1 MIKKFI
7 LIAFFIGMIVAYN
20 MLGLETILSF
30 EMLKAKKEL
39 LLELVQNHF
48 LLSAFLLMG
57 LYAISVAL
65 MIPIATLFSLAAGFM
80 FGSIWGTLFAV
91 LGATLGAVASFYV
104 ARFILGESLQN
115 KYAKEL
121 ERFNNEFAANGY
133 SYLFAL
139 RLLPIF
145 PFFLINL
152 LCGLTRIDIKTFFIT
167 TFIGIIPGGFAYTY
181 AGSQL
186 SSINALG
193 DIFTKE
199 MGLALLFLGLIS
211 LVPVLYKKWNQKK
224 FKNQNL

>member
-1 MIKKFI
+1 
-7 LIAFFIGMIVAYN
+7 V
-20 MLGLETILSF
+20 LGLDAVFSF
-30 EMLKAKKEL
+30 EMLKEKKEL

-48 LLSAFLLMG
+48 LLSAILLIVA
-57 LYAISVAL
+57 YAFSVSL

-80 FGSIWGTLFAV
+80 FGAFWGLFFAV
-91 LGATLGAVASFYV
+91 LGASLGAVVSFYV
-104 ARFILGESLQN
+104 ARFILGDTLQT

-121 ERFNNEFAANGY
+121 ERFNREFETNGY

-186 SSINALG
+186 SNINALG

-199 MGLALLFLGLIS
+199 MGFALLFLGLIS
-211 LVPVLYKKWNQKK
+211 LIPIVYKKWNQKK
-224 FKNQNL
+224 SEKKNA

>member
-1 MIKKFI
+1 MIKKII
-7 LIAFFIGMIVAYN
+7 LVAFFVGAIVAYN
-20 MLGLETILSF
+20 MLGLDTILSF

-39 LLELVQNHF
+39 LLELVQEHF
-48 LLSAFLLMG
+48 FFSAFLLVIA
-57 LYAISVAL
+57 YAFSVSL
-65 MIPIATLFSLAAGFM
+65 MIPVATLFSLAAGFM
-80 FGSIWGTLFAV
+80 FGAFWGLLIGV
-91 LGATLGAVASFYV
+91 LGATLGAVVSFYV
-104 ARFILGESLQN
+104 ARFILGENLQK

-121 ERFNNEFAANGY
+121 ERFNREFESNGY

-186 SSINALG
+186 SNINEVG

-199 MGLALLFLGLIS
+199 MGFALLFLGLIA
-211 LVPVLYKKWNQKK
+211 LIPIVYKKVIQRKSRKK
-224 FKNQNL
+224 YA

>member
-1 MIKKFI
+1 
-7 LIAFFIGMIVAYN
+7 
-20 MLGLETILSF
+20 
-30 EMLKAKKEL
+30 
-39 LLELVQNHF
+39 
-48 LLSAFLLMG
+48 
-57 LYAISVAL
+57 
-65 MIPIATLFSLAAGFM
+65 M